1 MANSYASL
9 GLQQDEQ
16 GQFSPIAG
24 FGIGAMPSAEEISK
38 MSWKDR
44 MGMMTSQMGQSQHM
58 AQQANLGLLSA
69 QLNEVDRLGVAGR
82 QQITD
87 VFSQERGRAS
97 QSLAARGLGSTTVGS
112 AMSAGLAGREARAR
126 TGLEERLAG
135 QRLNVL
141 NAASFQQPDMGGFYN
156 QMMQAGAAGLGQKPP
171 KQQEWWKGPALGAGL
186 DWLTKS
192 SGGSGGGGM
201 GGGGGQSNLSKIIG
215 GIGGMFKGG
224 GGEGDLSSHPA
235 YASGTGLFGQPVGG
249 EAAGYVTRF
258 QSPGG
263 AGSGFDAGY
272 ATATDQG
279 GLASKFGGLATSARS
294 GASLIGG
301 KLAGLGTAAKGA
313 ALGLGK
319 GAMTLG
325 STLLA
330 SPAAPVAAAAIGAY
344 LVYRNN
350 KEKIDNLYDDAEE
363 DVKRFS
369 KRQMKSL
376 KKTLRDPGRLFKKH
390 KKKAKKLWDK
400 IF

>member
-1 MANSYASL
+1 
-9 GLQQDEQ
+9 
-16 GQFSPIAG
+16 
-24 FGIGAMPSAEEISK
+24 
-38 MSWKDR
+38 
-44 MGMMTSQMGQSQHM
+44 MTGGTDWSQM
-58 AQQANLGLLSA
+58 
-69 QLNEVDRLGVAGR
+69 D
-82 QQITD
+82 
-87 VFSQERGRAS
+87 F
-97 QSLAARGLGSTTVGS
+97 
-112 AMSAGLAGREARAR
+112 
-126 TGLEERLAG
+126 
-135 QRLNVL
+135 
-141 NAASFQQPDMGGFYN
+141 
-156 QMMQAGAAGLGQKPP
+156 
-171 KQQEWWKGPALGAGL
+171 
-186 DWLTKS
+186 
-192 SGGSGGGGM
+192 
-201 GGGGGQSNLSKIIG
+201 GGGGGGAGPEILNP
-215 GIGGMFKGG
+215 
-224 GGEGDLSSHPA
+224 GGEGW
-235 YASGTGLFGQPVGG
+235 Q
-249 EAAGYVTRF
+249 AAGTTFRG

-279 GLASKFGGLATSARS
+279 GLASKLGGLATSAKS

-319 GAMTLG
+319 GAMALG

-330 SPAAPVAAAAIGAY
+330 SPAAPIAAAAIGAY

>member
-1 MANSYASL
+1 M
-9 GLQQDEQ
+9 D
-16 GQFSPIAG
+16 
-24 FGIGAMPSAEEISK
+24 
-38 MSWKDR
+38 W
-44 MGMMTSQMGQSQHM
+44 SQM
-58 AQQANLGLLSA
+58 
-69 QLNEVDRLGVAGR
+69 D
-82 QQITD
+82 
-87 VFSQERGRAS
+87 FRG
-97 QSLAARGLGSTTVGS
+97 
-112 AMSAGLAGREARAR
+112 
-126 TGLEERLAG
+126 
-135 QRLNVL
+135 
-141 NAASFQQPDMGGFYN
+141 
-156 QMMQAGAAGLGQKPP
+156 
-171 KQQEWWKGPALGAGL
+171 
-186 DWLTKS
+186 
-192 SGGSGGGGM
+192 
-201 GGGGGQSNLSKIIG
+201 
-215 GIGGMFKGG
+215 
-224 GGEGDLSSHPA
+224 
-235 YASGTGLFGQPVGG
+235 
-249 EAAGYVTRF
+249 

>member
-1 MANSYASL
+1 
-9 GLQQDEQ
+9 
-16 GQFSPIAG
+16 
-24 FGIGAMPSAEEISK
+24 
-38 MSWKDR
+38 MSWNQR
-44 MGMMTSQMGQSQHM
+44 MGMMTSQMGQAQQQ
-58 AQQANLGLLSA
+58 AQQANLGLLSQ
-69 QLNEVDRLGVAGR
+69 QLNEVGKLGEAGR

-87 VFSQERGRAS
+87 VYGQERARAT
-97 QSLAARGLGSTTVGS
+97 QSLAARGLGSTTV
-112 AMSAGLAGREARAR
+112 ADAASAGIAGREQRAR
-126 TGLEERLAG
+126 TGLEERLTG

-186 DWLTKS
+186 DWLT
-192 SGGSGGGGM
+192 
-201 GGGGGQSNLSKIIG
+201 GGGGG
-215 GIGGMFKGG
+215 GG
-224 GGEGDLSSHPA
+224 GGGGALSGLIGGLAGKQGGFSGQDLGNMAGQGIRGLFSGWGGGGGGDLSSHPA

-249 EAAGYVTRF
+249 EDAGYVTRF
-258 QSPGG
+258 QSPEP
-263 AGSGFDAGY
+263 A
-272 ATATDQG
+272 
-279 GLASKFGGLATSARS
+279 GLASKFGGLATSAKS

-319 GAMTLG
+319 GAMALG